1 MKVVKSQIV
10 LFIFDNLITY
20 KQCSGKDAM
29 EKFSISNVTLSRY
42 ISTIKKYFVVENKNV
57 VISYDRKNKLF
68 VLKEVK

>member
-10 LFIFDNLITY
+10 LYIFDNLITY
-20 KQCSGKDAM
+20 KRCSGNDVR

-42 ISTIKKYFVVENKNV
+42 ISTIKKYFVVENKNA

>member
-20 KQCSGKDAM
+20 KRCSGKDVM

-42 ISTIKKYFVVENKNV
+42 ISTIKKYFVVENKNA